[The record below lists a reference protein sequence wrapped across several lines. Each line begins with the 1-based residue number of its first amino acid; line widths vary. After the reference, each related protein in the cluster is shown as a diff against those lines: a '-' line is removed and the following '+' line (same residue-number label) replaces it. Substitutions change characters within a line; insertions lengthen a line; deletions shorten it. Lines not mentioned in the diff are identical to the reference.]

1 MRAWK
6 LKNGDTFKDYGAD
19 AFLTMLKGIAF
30 RDPIDRIIDDMIT
43 FSLVTGKIKKHEVKR
58 ESKAFR
64 KKLLEMPGN
73 LLLSSRSEKQKTW
86 DYLRESYQSAVDG
99 NTEAATSL
107 WCWLEDYERL
117 LLTLHFWNEIQEN
130 RITPEVWAAIL
141 CNTWQRGKTGCLLLK
156 AVISTVEIV
165 EMFMAASAKSL
176 MAEDGEFEAYNS
188 LPDTLEIWR
197 GTSSE
202 AGHQSTGMSWTL
214 DPIQAEWF
222 ALFRSG
228 SATPLLCRTVVE
240 KKDILAAFDYEKEIV
255 VNPVKLAKAASID
268 IKIIPNAKI
277 RAPQVRKM
285 LEDRQFA

>member
-1 MRAWK
+1 MRVWK

-19 AFLTMLKGIAF
+19 AFLTMLKEIAF
-30 RDPIDRIIDDMIT
+30 RDPIDGIIDNMIT
-43 FSLVTGKIKKHEVKR
+43 FSLVTGEIKKHEVKR
-58 ESKAFR
+58 ERNALR
-64 KKLLEMPGN
+64 KKLQETSGN
-73 LLLSSRSEKQKTW
+73 MLLSSFSDKQKKW
-86 DYLRESYQSAVDG
+86 DHLRDAYQSAVDG

-107 WCWLEDYERL
+107 WFWLEDYERL
-117 LLTLHFWNEIQEN
+117 LLTLHFWNETKEN

-156 AVISTVEIV
+156 AVISTVEVI
-165 EMFMAASAKSL
+165 EMFMTASPKSL
-176 MAEDGEFEAYNS
+176 MAEDGEFETYNN
-188 LPDTLEIWR
+188 LPDKLEIWR
-197 GTSSE
+197 GTSSQ

-255 VNPVKLAKAASID
+255 VNPMKLAKAASTD
-268 IKIIPNAKI
+268 IKMISNAKI
-277 RAPQVRKM
+277 RAQQVRKM

>member
-1 MRAWK
+1 MRVWK
-6 LKNGDTFKDYGAD
+6 LKNGDTFKDYGPD
-19 AFLTMLKGIAF
+19 AFLAILNEIAF
-30 RDPIDRIIDDMIT
+30 KDSIDRIIDEDISISLALGNIT
-43 FSLVTGKIKKHEVKR
+43 KQEVKKER
-58 ESKAFR
+58 DTLRKQLQKAF
-64 KKLLEMPGN
+64 GDS
-73 LLLSSRSEKQKTW
+73 LSTPYSDKQKKW
-86 DYLRESYQSAVDG
+86 HHLRDAYQSAVDG

-107 WCWLEDYERL
+107 WFWLEDYERL
-117 LLTLHFWNEIQEN
+117 LLTLHFWNEIKEN
-130 RITPEVWAAIL
+130 RITSEVWAAIL

-165 EMFMAASAKSL
+165 EMFMAASPERL
-176 MAEDGEFEAYNS
+176 MAEDGEFETYSS
-188 LPDTLEIWR
+188 LPDKVEIWR
-197 GTSSE
+197 GTSNE

-228 SATPLLCRTVVE
+228 SPIPLLCRTVVE
-240 KKDILAAFDYEKEIV
+240 KKDILAAFDYENEIV

-277 RAPQVRKM
+277 RAQQVRQM